1 MKPLLG
7 GILLIVSLH
16 NPVAARGFRGTT
28 GIVNGRVF
36 DAERRI
42 PLAAVNVL
50 ILSTTQGSVTDTGG
64 YFEISNVRAG
74 IYRVSFSLLGYTTV
88 VIRNFTVIPDLRN
101 TLDAELEPS
110 PIELHEVEVEAKR
123 PLIQKDQA
131 ATAFSIGEVK
141 LDKLPVSTMSDVLTL
156 QPGTTSEGN
165 VRGGR
170 TDEVVFL
177 VDGLP
182 IQDVMGGGP
191 GATIPKGSITGMT
204 IVSGGFEAEYG
215 NALSGVVN
223 VVTRSG
229 SNTGAAALRVEKDNL
244 LPESWSTESNRS
256 TEGELTASGP
266 VIHDRLFYFASNDF
280 LLTDTRW
287 WQDFRLFFSSPV
299 SKEFDGFDK
308 LEYLFSPR
316 LRLSVQGM
324 YSLHTWRDYE
334 YGWRFNL
341 AGLPPEK
348 RNSYRL
354 VATLSHAVGDHLFY
368 TASLSRFYLGAHIGE
383 DSKAGIDPEPYE
395 YDLFLRYVIGGKR
408 NWWADTRQII
418 YTLKGEITD
427 DAIRSHLLKAG
438 FELNGYDLN
447 SELVKYEPQLTYF
460 GKPVANAP
468 LLNYSNS
475 YRYYPRSGSVFV
487 QDKIELA
494 RDGSNA
500 SFGFRWDF
508 LDPTADRPVVE
519 FVPTAPGEFM
529 ERVTGTARASFK
541 QTLSPRV
548 AVAAPV
554 GPADFLFV
562 NFGQYFQFPLF
573 NYLYSGITPVQ
584 LREGSRNVLTGNP
597 NLEPE
602 RTISWEIG
610 YKRQFTEKI
619 VGSVTY
625 FQKSIQNQ
633 IDARTLVPFDSKFS
647 GDFGFASYVNNAE
660 AFARGLEFVVSRE
673 NDERLS
679 GSVSY
684 TYMTTEGVSEYADQ
698 RINFAQWGF
707 PLAPVTFPLSWDQRH
722 TLKLDV
728 EPRLPLGIEGDLIV
742 LYNSPRPY
750 TYFPTR
756 DGFNPLYPN
765 ALFVPNNARMEDV
778 LLVNLKISRRFGGEH
793 GRSMT
798 FYADVRNLLNRD
810 NVRWVDSNGKI
821 GGELGD
827 PAAYYEPRRI
837 RVGAKAE
844 F

>member
-1 MKPLLG
+1 MLTAVLVMALVHG
-7 GILLIVSLH
+7 TG
-16 NPVAARGFRGTT
+16 AASAFRGTT

-36 DAERRI
+36 DAERHL
-42 PLAAVNVL
+42 PLAAVNVV
-50 ILSTTQGSVTDTGG
+50 ILSTAQGAVSDTGG
-64 YFEISNVRAG
+64 YFEINNVRAG
-74 IYRVSFSLLGYTTV
+74 VYRVSFTLVGYATLI
-88 VIRNFTVIPDLRN
+88 IRNFTVIPDLRN
-101 TLDAELEPS
+101 TLDAELETS
-110 PIELHEVEVEAKR
+110 PIVLREFEVEAKR

-131 ATAFSIGEVK
+131 ATAFSIDEAK
-141 LDKLPVSTMSDVLTL
+141 LDKLPVSTMTEVLTL

-170 TDEVVFL
+170 TDEVVYL

-182 IQDVMGGGP
+182 VQDVMGGGL
-191 GATIPKGSITGMT
+191 GATLPKSSITGMT

-229 SNTGAAALRVEKDNL
+229 TNIRSAGLRIEKDNL
-244 LPESWSTESNRS
+244 LPESWSTESNRT

-266 VIHDRLFYFASNDF
+266 IVPDRLFYFASNNF

-287 WQDFRLFFSSPV
+287 WQDFRLFFTSSI

-308 LEYLFSPR
+308 LEYIISPR
-316 LRLSVQGM
+316 LRLSVQGI
-324 YSLHTWRDYE
+324 YSLHSWRDYQ
-334 YGWRFNL
+334 YSWRFNL
-341 AGLPPEK
+341 GGLPPER

-354 VATLSHAVGDHLFY
+354 AATLTHVANVHLYY
-368 TASLSRFYLGAHIGE
+368 TVSLSRFYLGGHIGE
-383 DSKAGIDPEPYE
+383 DSQSGITPEPYE
-395 YDLFLRYVIGGKR
+395 YDLFLRYIIGGKR
-408 NWWADTRQII
+408 NWWADSRQTI
-418 YTLKGEITD
+418 YTVKGEITD
-427 DAIRSHLLKAG
+427 DELKRHLFKAG
-438 FELNGYDLN
+438 FEFNGYNLTSD
-447 SELVKYEPQLTYF
+447 LVKYEPQLTYF
-460 GKPVANAP
+460 GKPVADAP
-468 LLNYSNS
+468 MLNYSNS
-475 YRYYPRSGSVFV
+475 YRYSPRSGSVFV
-487 QDKIELA
+487 QDKIHLA
-494 RDGSNA
+494 NDGSNA
-500 SFGFRWDF
+500 SFGLRWDF

-519 FVPTAPGEFM
+519 FVPSSPGEFV
-529 ERVTGTARASFK
+529 ERVTGTTRASFK
-541 QTLSPRV
+541 QTLSPRI

-554 GPADFLFV
+554 GPLDFLFV

-573 NYLYSGITPVQ
+573 DYLYSGITPIQ

-597 NLEPE
+597 DLEPE
-602 RTISWEIG
+602 RTISWELG
-610 YKRQFTEKI
+610 YKRQFTDKI

-633 IDARTLVPFDSKFS
+633 IDTKTLVPFDSKFS

-660 AFARGLEFVVSRE
+660 ALARGLEVVVSRE

-684 TYMTTEGVSEYADQ
+684 TFMTTEGVSEYADQ

-707 PLAPVTFPLSWDQRH
+707 PLAPTTFPLSWDQRH
-722 TLKLDV
+722 TLKVDL
-728 EPRLPLGIEGDLIV
+728 EPKLPLGIDGDLIV

-765 ALFVPNNARMEDV
+765 ALFVPNNARMQDV
-778 LLVNLKISRRFGGEH
+778 LMINLKVSRRFGD
-793 GRSMT
+793 GRDRSLT
-798 FYADVRNLLNRD
+798 LYADVRNLLNKD
-810 NVRWVDSNGKI
+810 NVRWVDSNGRI
-821 GGELGD
+821 GGELAD
-827 PAAYYEPRRI
+827 PGAYFEPRRV